1 MCHFKGVTFG
11 VKSKK
16 KKQKQFGAK
25 RNLRNLV
32 RLLFTNYC
40 IMPCRPVVKHKK
52 NNVLHLKKPN
62 TAVESNNIGD
72 RIWNSFQEPTA

>member
-1 MCHFKGVTFG
+1 MCHFKRVTFG
-11 VKSKK
+11 EKRKK
-16 KKQKQFGAK
+16 KQFGAK

-40 IMPCRPVVKHKK
+40 VMPCRPVVKHKK

-62 TAVESNNIGD
+62 TAVESSNRGD
-72 RIWNSFQEPTA
+72 CICISFQEPTA

>member
-1 MCHFKGVTFG
+1 MGKKV
-11 VKSKK
+11 KK
-16 KKQKQFGAK
+16 KKKKKNQFGAK

-32 RLLFTNYC
+32 RLLFTHYC

-72 RIWNSFQEPTA
+72 RIWISFQEPTA